1 PECLYL
7 LAMVDYISR
16 ENDVPLDLEY
26 DDLRRLRLEAPL
38 YPASVRAMAAA
49 SNSDMPLRSAEEAS
63 IPEFRRFNIIE
74 NEVRNVI

>member
-1 PECLYL
+1 
-7 LAMVDYISR
+7 MVDYIRR

-26 DDLRRLRLEAPL
+26 DDLRRLQLEAPL